1 MYTSPRKNKRAWT
14 CRYIEQQAADG
25 KSQQWYAD
33 DQSSI
38 PPTKTPSPRPGKTAL
53 EETIIADL
61 KTFFIKN
68 PSPERSNGKL
78 SDDVKEVTKV
88 EMRNDLSKRQL
99 FYVLL
104 VSLLDEKTPSVKQVL
119 ELRAPLF
126 KTASI
131 YIGWTRRC
139 DGIVRITWD
148 IFCFIVCQDS
158 SGPANLA

>member
-1 MYTSPRKNKRAWT
+1 M
-14 CRYIEQQAADG
+14 EQQAADG

-68 PSPERSNGKL
+68 PSPERTNGKL

-104 VSLLDEKTPSVKQVL
+104 ASLLDEKTPSVKQVL

-148 IFCFIVCQDS
+148 LFCFIVCQDS